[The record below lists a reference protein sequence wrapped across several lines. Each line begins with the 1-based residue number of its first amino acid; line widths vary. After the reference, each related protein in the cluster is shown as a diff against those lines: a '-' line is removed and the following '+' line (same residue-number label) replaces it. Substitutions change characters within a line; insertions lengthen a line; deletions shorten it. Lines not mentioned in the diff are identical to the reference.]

1 MSMLKRKDEK
11 MVEVSTSILS
21 VESGNEA
28 ETFLLLE
35 KSKTDYFHIDV
46 MDGKF
51 VKQDTYKKMIEYS
64 NYIRRISNLPLDV
77 HLMVEDVETGIEVF
91 SADEPNIITF
101 HLEAC
106 KTKEDVIKNINLIK
120 EKGSRVGIAI
130 KPETPIEEI
139 YQYLPYIH
147 MCLIMTVEPGK
158 GGQTLI
164 TDMIKKISTLKNYI
178 EKNNLE
184 IDIEVDGGINLK
196 TAPRVKS
203 AGANILVAGTAILM
217 ASDYK
222 VIIDELKN

>member
-1 MSMLKRKDEK
+1 

-91 SADEPNIITF
+91 SAIEPNIITF

-106 KTKEDVIKNINLIK
+106 KNEEEVMKNINLIK
-120 EKGSRVGIAI
+120 EKGARVGIAI
-130 KPETPIEEI
+130 KPDTPIQEV
-139 YQYLPYIH
+139 YKYLPYIH
-147 MCLIMTVEPGK
+147 MCLVMTVEPGK

-164 TDMIKKISTLKNYI
+164 TEMIAKINELKSYI
-178 EKNNLE
+178 DKNSIE

-196 TAPRVKS
+196 TAQRVKE

>member
-1 MSMLKRKDEK
+1 MIEI
-11 MVEVSTSILS
+11 STSILT
-21 VESGNEA
+21 VEKGKEA
-28 ETFLLLE
+28 DVFFALE

-51 VKQDTYKKMIEYS
+51 VEKDTYQKMLEYS
-64 NYIRRISNLPLDV
+64 SYIKRISNLPMDV

-91 SADEPNIITF
+91 SAVEPNIITF

-106 KTKEDVIKNINLIK
+106 KSKEEVMKNIEAIK

-130 KPETPIEEI
+130 KPNTPIEEV
-139 YQYLPYIH
+139 YEYLPYIH
-147 MCLIMTVEPGK
+147 MCLVMTVEPGL

-164 TDMIKKISTLKNYI
+164 TDMLAKISTLKTHI
-178 EKNNLE
+178 EKYNLE
-184 IDIEVDGGINLK
+184 IDIQVDGGINLK
-196 TAPRVKS
+196 TAQRVKD

-217 ASDYK
+217 AADYK